1 MADAA
6 ICWTVTKSGCYIA
19 GAISVSLR
27 HDLDSGVGSALTS
40 LFRQKYDGSF
50 LSKNPCGGREPGIS
64 LPSDRKLRLPVTTL
78 VTT

>member
-6 ICWTVTKSGCYIA
+6 ICWIVTKTGCYIR
-19 GAISVSLR
+19 GGFSVSLR
-27 HDLDSGVGSALTS
+27 HDLDRGAGSVPASLSG
-40 LFRQKYDGSF
+40 QKFDGSF
-50 LSKNPCGGREPGIS
+50 LPKIPCGGREPGIS